1 MITITKRLDAISALK
16 SLNPSEPINYRRQF
30 RGLSNINGGV
40 VRCRPSSAS
49 SASSGVGLIT
59 ISTPSLRESSM
70 VCKACEHY
78 GTRNEG
84 SFPAGYFM
92 YSGQQATL
100 LSCMATIEELGTK
113 RGLACILAWPCVQN
127 SVIAACAYDSIT
139 DKHYCCGGSAQGTCR
154 ISSPECLGADGG
166 PSSTQQRC
174 TAGDSDW
181 CCLKDTESCTS
192 RIGKWRLLQLCATGS
207 NGLCERANQRMHC
220 NTAGY
225 D

>member
-1 MITITKRLDAISALK
+1 MT
-16 SLNPSEPINYRRQF
+16 
-30 RGLSNINGGV
+30 
-40 VRCRPSSAS
+40 PSSPVSLPYFCS
-49 SASSGVGLIT
+49 SLHLLTKVRRDCSNTMLLLILAGAALVLADYQKFFF
-59 ISTPSLRESSM
+59 S
-70 VCKACEHY
+70 AN
-78 GTRNEG
+78 GTCPG
-84 SFPAGYFM
+84 
-92 YSGQQATL
+92 
-100 LSCMATIEELGTK
+100 
-113 RGLACILAWPCVQN
+113 LAWPCVQN

-192 RIGKWRLLQLCATGS
+192 RIGKWHLLKLCATGS
-207 NGLCERANQRMHC
+207 NGFCERANQRMHC
-220 NTAGY
+220 NTAGH